1 MGRFSK
7 FPTLYEQC
15 KTLSAA
21 KLRKWEYI
29 KPGFMVSGVI
39 SWSKNGQ
46 QTGSIAVSVI
56 YTHTFPVAELSYTLN
71 GEERFQTVS
80 LVARPSNLGRG
91 VVWYFVCPKTGL
103 LCRKLFLLGG
113 YFVHRAA
120 ANFAFYDNQTL
131 SKSDRVKV
139 RLLEWYHAVDSA
151 EMQIYAKHFK
161 RTYRGKPTK
170 RFLRLSAHCERGQGI
185 DVERLY
191 I

>member
-7 FPTLYEQC
+7 FPTLYDQC

-29 KPGFMVSGVI
+29 KPGFMVSGVV

-46 QTGSIAVSVI
+46 QTGCIEVSVH
-56 YTHTFPVAELSYTLN
+56 YSDALPVAIFRYKLN
-71 GEERFQTVS
+71 DEPRLQRVS

-91 VVWYFVCPKTGL
+91 VVWFFVCPKTGL

-113 YFVHRAA
+113 YFVHRSA
-120 ANFAFYDNQTL
+120 ANFAIYDKQTL

-139 RLLEWYHAVDSA
+139 RLLEWYHAADNA
-151 EMQIYAKHFK
+151 EMQVYAKHFK

-170 RFLRLSAHCERGQGI
+170 RFLRLSAQYMRGQGI